1 MKMAVNA
8 VTVLEIPSFARK
20 VEGDSPYFMTI
31 YLAEFRLGNYLGMR
45 WFPQG

>member
-8 VTVLEIPSFARK
+8 VTVLEIPSFARN

-31 YLAEFRLGNYLGMR
+31 ISRSFDLEII
-45 WFPQG
+45 WE